1 MHLKSIIVAGSL
13 VLATSAYAQNY
24 GHPPYYGPGSTQPET
39 TQPGVAQPRLTQRA
53 PGVHM
58 RSRPSGMPRG
68 TGTNTFQGGPN
79 NSTGNMNNRGAGF
92 GTTGTG
98 GPGGSGNR

>member
-1 MHLKSIIVAGSL
+1 MYLKSIIVAGSL

-24 GHPPYYGPGSTQPET
+24 GHPPYYGPGAAQSGMTQPGM

-53 PGVHM
+53 PGTTHM
-58 RSRPSGMPRG
+58 RTRPSGMRRG

-92 GTTGTG
+92 GTTG
-98 GPGGSGNR
+98 